1 LNNKAAQLLI
11 DNHGRVI
18 DYLRLAV
25 TDRCNLR
32 CAYCMPAE
40 GLDWLSRKEIMSY
53 DEMLRLCSVLIEM
66 GIKKI
71 RITGGEPFVRKDM
84 LHFLTQLSQ
93 LPGLQQLNITTN
105 GVLTAPLMPRLKEIG
120 IGSIN
125 LSLDTLDRRRFLA
138 ITRRDELD
146 AVLRTLEAALKHG
159 LPLKINAVVMDGK
172 NIEDIVPLVT
182 LTKELPVTVRF
193 IEEMP
198 FNGMGREQL
207 GIAWDYRRILG
218 LISKH
223 FNIQKIQDPP
233 ASTSLNYS
241 IPGHTGTVG
250 VIPAY
255 TRSFCGTCNRI
266 RVTPDGSV
274 KTCLYDVG
282 ALNIKD
288 LLRMDYSNE
297 QLKSALMQASR
308 KKAATGREAEARAAN
323 SHPSMASIGG

>member
-1 LNNKAAQLLI
+1 MNNKAAQLLI